1 MTMGDISLVG
11 VVQSF
16 AAQIATFQAMLLAA
30 SAVHK
35 AARWTRSRNVMRQF
49 AGVPGVLAGTSLG
62 VATIMELAAG
72 ALLMVPAYRTTG
84 AALAAFIWTSY
95 LALIVRAIVEG
106 RRDLD
111 CGCSFGPTSRPLG
124 SFHIVRNL
132 VLAALAVFI
141 AWVSAI
147 GVAVPA
153 HGTFAQGT
161 VVLGGLALLAL
172 YGALDQVMALQP
184 LRSGELI

>member
-1 MTMGDISLVG
+1 VGDTSLG
-11 VVQSF
+11 SAVQSL
-16 AAQIATFQAMLLAA
+16 AAQMATFQAMLLAA

-35 AARWTRSRNVMRQF
+35 AVRWTHSRNVMRQF

-62 VATIMELAAG
+62 VATAVELAAG
-72 ALLMVPAYRTTG
+72 AQLLVPAYRTTG
-84 AALAAFIWTSY
+84 AVLAALIWTLY
-95 LALIVRAIVEG
+95 VALIVRAVVQG
-106 RRDLD
+106 RRDVD

-124 SFHIVRNL
+124 SFQIARNL

-141 AWVSAI
+141 AWVSAS
-147 GVAVPA
+147 GGSVP
-153 HGTFAQGT
+153 AQGT
-161 VVLGGLALLAL
+161 FVLGGLALLTL

>member
-1 MTMGDISLVG
+1 M
-11 VVQSF
+11 
-16 AAQIATFQAMLLAA
+16 ATFQAMLLAA

-35 AARWTRSRNVMRQF
+35 AVRWTHSRNVMRQF

-62 VATIMELAAG
+62 VATAVELAAG

-84 AALAAFIWTSY
+84 AVLAALIWTLY
-95 LALIVRAIVEG
+95 VALIVRAVVQG
-106 RRDLD
+106 RRDVD

-124 SFHIVRNL
+124 SFQIARNL

-141 AWVSAI
+141 AWVSAS
-147 GVAVPA
+147 GGSVP
-153 HGTFAQGT
+153 AQGT
-161 VVLGGLALLAL
+161 FVLGGLALLAL

>member
-1 MTMGDISLVG
+1 MGASLG
-11 VVQSF
+11 SAAQSF
-16 AAQIATFQAMLLAA
+16 AVQMATFQAMLLAA

-35 AARWTRSRNVMRQF
+35 VVRWTHSRNVMRQF

-62 VATIMELAAG
+62 VATAVELAAG
-72 ALLMVPAYRTTG
+72 ALLMVPACRATG
-84 AALAAFIWTSY
+84 AVLATLIWTLY
-95 LALIVRAIVEG
+95 LALIVRAIVQG
-106 RRDLD
+106 RRDVD

-124 SFHIVRNL
+124 SFQIARNL

-141 AWVSAI
+141 AWVSAS
-147 GVAVPA
+147 GGSVP
-153 HGTFAQGT
+153 AQGT
-161 VVLGGLALLAL
+161 FVLGGLALLTL

>member
-1 MTMGDISLVG
+1 VGDTSLG
-11 VVQSF
+11 SAVQSL
-16 AAQIATFQAMLLAA
+16 AAQMATFQAMLLAA

-35 AARWTRSRNVMRQF
+35 AVRWTHSRNVMRQF

-62 VATIMELAAG
+62 VATAVELAAG
-72 ALLMVPAYRTTG
+72 AQLLVPAYRTTG
-84 AALAAFIWTSY
+84 AVLAALIWSLY
-95 LALIVRAIVEG
+95 VALIVRAVVQG
-106 RRDLD
+106 RRDVD

-124 SFHIVRNL
+124 SFQIARNL

-141 AWVSAI
+141 AWVSAS
-147 GVAVPA
+147 GGSVP
-153 HGTFAQGT
+153 AQGT
-161 VVLGGLALLAL
+161 FVLGGLALLTL